1 MSNIN
6 KASQNEIQQKS
17 AELKKLRNEE
27 RKMKSM
33 LAASNGQLAVLQV
46 EALEIKARMQKNKQS
61 DYSSLPNKSPG
72 VTEHQN

>member
-33 LAASNGQLAVLQV
+33 LAASNGQLAVRFFRV
-46 EALEIKARMQKNKQS
+46 
-61 DYSSLPNKSPG
+61 
-72 VTEHQN
+72 

>member
-1 MSNIN
+1 MIHNIYRTGDSDKYYKLKISNIIKMSNIN

-33 LAASNGQLAVLQV
+33 LAASNGQLAVRFFRV
-46 EALEIKARMQKNKQS
+46 
-61 DYSSLPNKSPG
+61 
-72 VTEHQN
+72 